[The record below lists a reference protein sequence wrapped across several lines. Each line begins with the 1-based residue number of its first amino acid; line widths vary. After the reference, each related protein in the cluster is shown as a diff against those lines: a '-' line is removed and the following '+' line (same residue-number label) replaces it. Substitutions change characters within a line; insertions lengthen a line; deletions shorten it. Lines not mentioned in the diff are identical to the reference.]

1 MQAERLYELVVES
14 SRLHA
19 EAGRLLEQF
28 DRVSTMQVSADDDPV
43 AQANKLAAELLRI
56 LPEIEIM
63 ID

>member
-1 MQAERLYELVVES
+1 
-14 SRLHA
+14 
-19 EAGRLLEQF
+19 
-28 DRVSTMQVSADDDPV
+28 MQVGGDDYPV